1 MWRATGDI
9 WDSWTDGEKSWQNGI
24 QTIID
29 LARGLEGYAGPGHWN
44 DPDMLL
50 VGNGG
55 MNVTEYRAHFSLWCL
70 LAAPL
75 MAACDLRSMD
85 AGIREILT
93 NIRDQLSVVR
103 KTPPNNPDTAAAD
116 PQDHFRILAAIRRH
130 DPDEAEQIMR
140 RHIRAMRGAL
150 AGVLR

>member
-1 MWRATGDI
+1 MNTVLREIPACK
-9 WDSWTDGEKSWQNGI
+9 TDFMLWFGLVAHLAAGSPRMARLAMIEKNCPL
-24 QTIID
+24 
-29 LARGLEGYAGPGHWN
+29 LARYGNNGDPEAFFETAREFHWI
-44 DPDMLL
+44 LL
-50 VGNGG
+50 QG
-55 MNVTEYRAHFSLWCL
+55 AHNE
-70 LAAPL
+70 
-75 MAACDLRSMD
+75 R
-85 AGIREILT
+85 IREILT

-130 DPDEAEQIMR
+130 DSDEAEQIMR